1 MILFFGKFITSTVQG
16 RKNEKYAFQGGEINF
31 KKKNTDL
38 VNMFPKKSKSC
49 NVQSFTV
56 CTVYHDA
63 VS

>member
-1 MILFFGKFITSTVQG
+1 MSTLQG
-16 RKNEKYAFQGGEINF
+16 RKNEKYAFQGGEINL

-49 NVQSFTV
+49 KIQSFTV
-56 CTVYHDA
+56 CTIYHEA